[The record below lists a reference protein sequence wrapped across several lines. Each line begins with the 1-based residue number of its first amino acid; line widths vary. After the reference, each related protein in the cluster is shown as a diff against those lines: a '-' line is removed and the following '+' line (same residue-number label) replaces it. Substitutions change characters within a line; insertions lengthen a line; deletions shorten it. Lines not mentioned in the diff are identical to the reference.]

1 MAEPSFGDLWARFL
15 DRHSARNE
23 RLIQLW
29 ANCRREMEDIL
40 EAQYR
45 RVEIPSAASVESF
58 DLLSFRQARKEI
70 AQRLLYE
77 PLVQWEHD
85 QPYSRALAAIED
97 FDRSLEKSVQTL
109 PSDLPVHGPVML
121 KALGMNCPAGFRR
134 RLGSIRRK
142 QFSLPFRTVI
152 ARELRKSCAQ
162 RFRTDGEFL
171 LAFASA
177 TRHLKSHWD
186 IARGAMDASILGRR
200 PRDADLQSCHSE
212 VYGAVQMSV
221 KQADTALEGW
231 RKWTQ
236 LTIRRL
242 AKGLVASILWHPRG
256 KPLKLSDQSVHHLD
270 LWTEQMRSAD
280 AEIQLELALARSE
293 DRILDLCN
301 QALENLEAEL
311 ANLMKDLEGILDWLR
326 QWTPQNMQEHFPRL
340 KADVV
345 PADTRLAELDSACQT
360 VLETLP
366 ESTQKL
372 TRLSAVSRRRKR
384 WKRYHPRA
392 TFQRAFRQS
401 ARQEIARL
409 FEEIA
414 SEHLKIFQ
422 GIERARQVVGFAAE
436 RISAEENPES
446 QVAQEALRNALSLLE
461 FYRDEPPQWNRS
473 ASLRLARAV
482 ASIFIDNRLVLV
494 RHRLGV
500 QAYLAQQGLR
510 RALVLIGQSTM
521 SWLGQELR
529 RLWQA
534 QGRIVQGFLIYIG
547 WKRALSQGKVQ
558 VITRP
563 YLPEEFIA
571 ADTSE
576 LSALYRYLFRA
587 EAVQDPRFLVGRG
600 EEMSAI
606 AQARALWEEGRPAAL
621 LIVGERGSGKTS
633 LINCALKRWLND
645 LKIISGEFGERLV
658 SPIRLRD
665 FLARLVGVEDPAKL
679 VRVLAEGR
687 RVIIL
692 EEVERTFLRQVGY
705 YEAIRE
711 LQRCIAAT
719 CSSTL
724 WILSVNRVAFQF
736 LDAAISLGQSFS
748 HRINAGTASRE
759 DLQRAI
765 MLRHNLSGLRAQFP
779 AFQPPATLRGRL
791 SNSVQGRPNPEVA
804 FFNSLALES
813 AGIYR
818 AAFDLWLGQ
827 IESVRGGALFLNPIA
842 ERDLSEVTKNLS
854 LDHLFA
860 LTAILQ
866 HGSLTSEEYGLVFQ
880 RSVAASQACL
890 DELLTR
896 ELIQP
901 DPGRPGFRVRPE
913 AMPVVKDAL
922 YRNNL
927 L

>member
-1 MAEPSFGDLWARFL
+1 MQE
-15 DRHSARNE
+15 
-23 RLIQLW
+23 
-29 ANCRREMEDIL
+29 IL

-45 RVEIPSAASVESF
+45 RVEIPSAASVEPL
-58 DLLSFRQARKEI
+58 DLLTFQKARKDI

-77 PLVQWEHD
+77 AVEQWEHL
-85 QPYSRALAAIED
+85 QPYGRALTAIETY
-97 FDRSLEKSVQTL
+97 DRSLEEIVQIL
-109 PSDLPVHGPVML
+109 PTDLPVHGPAML
-121 KALGMNCPAGFRR
+121 KALGMHCPAGFRR

-142 QFSLPFRTVI
+142 RFSLPLRTVI
-152 ARELRKSCAQ
+152 ARELRTSCAQ
-162 RFRTDGEFL
+162 RFQADGAFL

-177 TRHLKSHWD
+177 TRHLRSHWD
-186 IARGAMDASILGRR
+186 IARGDVDASILGRR
-200 PRDADLQSCHSE
+200 LPDADVQSSHGKVHSQ
-212 VYGAVQMSV
+212 VQV
-221 KQADTALEGW
+221 LAKQADAALEGW
-231 RKWTQ
+231 RKWTDV
-236 LTIRRL
+236 TIRRL
-242 AKGLVASILWHPRG
+242 ARRLVASILWHPRG
-256 KPLKLSDQSVHHLD
+256 KPLTLGDESIPHLD
-270 LWTEQMRSAD
+270 LWTEQMRAIN
-280 AEIQLELALARSE
+280 AELQLELGLAQSE
-293 DRILDLCN
+293 DRILELCN
-301 QALENLEAEL
+301 QALANLEAEL
-311 ANLMKDLEGILDWLR
+311 ANLMKDLEGVLDWLR
-326 QWTPQNMQEHFPRL
+326 QRTPQNMQEHFPLL

-345 PADTRLAELDSACQT
+345 PAASRLAELDSACQT
-360 VLETLP
+360 VLENLP
-366 ESTQKL
+366 ESTHTL
-372 TRLSAVSRRRKR
+372 TRLSTVSRRRKR
-384 WKRYHPRA
+384 WKHYHPRA
-392 TFQRAFRQS
+392 TFQHAFKQS
-401 ARQEIARL
+401 THQEIARL

-422 GIERARQVVGFAAE
+422 GIERARQVVGFAVE
-436 RISAEENPES
+436 RMSAEENPES

-473 ASLRLARAV
+473 ASRRLAVAV
-482 ASIFIDNRLVLV
+482 ATIFTENRLILT

-510 RALVLIGQSTM
+510 RALVLLSQSSM

-534 QGRIVQGFLIYIG
+534 QERIVQGFLIYIG
-547 WKRALSQGKVQ
+547 WKRALSPGKVQ

-571 ADTSE
+571 ADTRE

-587 EAVQDPRFLVGRG
+587 VAVEDPRFLVGR
-600 EEMSAI
+600 EQEMSAI

-645 LKIISGEFGERLV
+645 LEIISGEFSERLV

-665 FLARLVGVEDPAKL
+665 FLAHLVGVEDPTQL

-705 YEAIRE
+705 YDAIRE
-711 LQRCIAAT
+711 HQRCIAAT

-724 WILSVNRVAFQF
+724 WILSINRVAFQF

-748 HRINAGTASRE
+748 HRINAGTTSRE

-765 MLRHNLSGLRAQFP
+765 MLRHNLSGLRAQLP
-779 AFQPPATLRGRL
+779 ESQPPDSLRGRL
-791 SNSVQGRPNPEVA
+791 SNSVQGRPNPEVV
-804 FFNSLALES
+804 FFDGLARES

-827 IESVRGGALFLNPIA
+827 IESVQGGALYLKPFA
-842 ERDLSEVTKNLS
+842 KRDLSGVTENLS
-854 LDHLFA
+854 LDQLFA

-866 HGSLTSEEYGLVFQ
+866 HGGLTSEEFGLVFQ
-880 RSVAASQACL
+880 QSVAAGQGRL
-890 DELLTR
+890 DELVAR

-913 AMPVVKDAL
+913 AMPAVKDAL
-922 YRNNL
+922 YRHNL